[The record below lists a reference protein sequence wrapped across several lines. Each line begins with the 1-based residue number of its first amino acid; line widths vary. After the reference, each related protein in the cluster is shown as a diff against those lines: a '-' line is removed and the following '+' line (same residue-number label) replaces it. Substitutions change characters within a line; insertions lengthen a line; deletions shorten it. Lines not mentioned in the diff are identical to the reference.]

1 MASAPLICMVM
12 ERRRIPCS
20 GSSCSEPCGGKSTV
34 VVERETQSK
43 KPWEKTASHFLSHLY
58 LNIHFFFSPVCLWIA
73 VSLIFQLF
81 GGSQSEMGTRFSSL
95 INFYFHLFLSD
106 LDDNLEKGERHH
118 KPSLWWWSLKKKKNT
133 RKMKGRLWRGGK
145 KSKHHLCSVLVDIK
159 SAQ

>member
-1 MASAPLICMVM
+1 
-12 ERRRIPCS
+12 
-20 GSSCSEPCGGKSTV
+20 
-34 VVERETQSK
+34 
-43 KPWEKTASHFLSHLY
+43 
-58 LNIHFFFSPVCLWIA
+58 

-118 KPSLWWWSLKKKKNT
+118 KPSLWWWSLKK
-133 RKMKGRLWRGGK
+133 RKTLGKWKVDYEEGGK